1 MTTLSLLSFLAV
13 ALGATVQGSIG
24 FGMAMVAAPALL
36 LLDPRLVP
44 GPLLCA
50 VFSVTL
56 LMTRREWRDVT
67 PSAIGWVVTGGIP
80 GSALGAWA
88 TVALAPNVLG
98 GALGLLVVC
107 GVIMSALGHCLRP
120 SRPTLVG
127 TGVVSGVM
135 GTVLSMGG
143 PPLALLYQNQ
153 PGGEL
158 RGTLAGYFTI
168 ATLVALT
175 ALFLVG
181 NMGWV
186 QLRLAA
192 PLIPAALL
200 GYAASGHVAPHL
212 NEQVTRRAVLT
223 LAGLAGIAVVIRYW
237 WF

>member
-1 MTTLSLLSFLAV
+1 LLTVLAMLAV
-13 ALGATVQGSIG
+13 GGGAAVQGSIG

-50 VFSVTL
+50 VFCVTV
-56 LMTRREWRDVT
+56 LMTRREWRDVR
-67 PSAIGWVVTGGIP
+67 PRAIGWVVAGGVP

-88 TVALAPNVLG
+88 TVGLGPNLLG
-98 GALGLLVVC
+98 GGLGLLVVC
-107 GVIMSALGHCLRP
+107 GVVMSALGHRLRP
-120 SRPTLVG
+120 SRPALLG

-168 ATLVALT
+168 ATVVALT
-175 ALFLVG
+175 ALVLVG

-186 QLRLAA
+186 ELRLAV

-200 GYAASGHVAPHL
+200 GYVVSGWVAPRL
-212 NEQVTRRAVLT
+212 NKDATRRAVLV
-223 LAGLAGIAVVIRYW
+223 LAGVAGIAVMARHW
-237 WF
+237 G